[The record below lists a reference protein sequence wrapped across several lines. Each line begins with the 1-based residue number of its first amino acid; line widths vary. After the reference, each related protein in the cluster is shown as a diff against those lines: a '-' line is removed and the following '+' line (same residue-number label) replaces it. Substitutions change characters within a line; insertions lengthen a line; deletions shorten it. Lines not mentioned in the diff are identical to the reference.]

1 MEVERGLATKQK
13 FWGKKRFLFVSGSL
27 WLLIQSA
34 WAQPSLQFKRYDVQ
48 DGLSHNYIRKV
59 WQDTEGFI
67 WIATEEGLN
76 KFNSYSF
83 RTYKNIPGDTNSLS
97 NHSIIDLM
105 EDEQHNLWVGT
116 WGGGLFVY
124 NRQLDHFQSIRHRAN
139 QPSSLIS
146 NYVYSLYKDRQGRM
160 WVGTD
165 QGLDLWNPHRRTFT
179 HYRHQPNDS
188 ASLSNNRVTSIAQDQ
203 AGKLW
208 LGTLG
213 GGVNHFDPQTGT
225 CQVYRHRKDQ
235 ETSLSADDV
244 FCVFY
249 DRQQRLWVGTWDAG
263 LNLMEKPAEGFRH
276 WNRQPAQP
284 DGPGSSQIWA
294 IAQDQGGQVWIG
306 TDNGLALFHEQG
318 RSFSRYQNDPFDA
331 TSLSGNS
338 VKSLFVDRQN
348 RLWVGTVNN
357 GVCLYDTYFT
367 QLGHHYRKLN
377 EASLSH
383 NDVSAIVQLSDGTVL
398 IGTDGG
404 GLNLMDYQQSTFRC
418 YTHDEG
424 NPGSLGSN
432 KIKSLLVD
440 GKGSVWIGFWEGGLD
455 RFDLQS
461 RTFTHIRKGNTPTS
475 LNNNNVTS
483 LALDQGGS
491 VWLGTFGGGLNR
503 LDVASRTVTQY
514 TQQLGDSG
522 SLSDKYV
529 WAVLI
534 DRRNTLWVGT
544 SNGKLDVLDRKRNQ
558 FFHVPLQKTDEDG
571 YAVQALFEDAQ
582 GFIWIGLEGGGLKR
596 LNPEDLS
603 LQTFTQRDGLPSNN
617 INSIEED
624 KHGVLWLGTNQ
635 GIARFDPRT
644 RQCQSF
650 GMSEGVQGLPFNR
663 QASTRLASGEF
674 VFGGNNGFNL
684 FHPDSLKR
692 LNTDIPIVLT
702 DFQLFNEPVPIRG
715 KDSPLTVQINQTQAI
730 VLTFRQSVFSVEY
743 AALAYSAP
751 EKIRYQ
757 YRLKGFID
765 EQWQQAGELRK
776 VTYTNLDPGEY
787 TFEVRTM
794 EGTPHLRT
802 LFITVTPPWWLTRW
816 AKVLAGVLFAG
827 ALLGIYSW
835 RSRNIRQL
843 NQRLESQVLQRT
855 LELQRVNADMQE
867 KSLLIEQQKEVLQT
881 QAQELAHS
889 NNEIKLINQQ
899 LEERVEMRTSDL
911 RKTNQELDNFVYRVS
926 HDIRAP
932 LSSVLGLVNLLENEK
947 EPGQIQL
954 YLQLI
959 NKSVHKL
966 DGFVRDILDFSR
978 NARTEVGRERIDF
991 ETLVGEVW
999 NELQHMEQAKGIDF
1013 QADYALTAAHE
1024 NDVRRLH
1031 IILRNLLSNAIKY
1044 HNPRAESSWIRL
1056 HIHTQPKEVLIR
1068 ITDNGIGIAAEQIDR
1083 VFGMFH
1089 RASEQSNGSGL
1100 GLYIVKE
1107 TVERLKGRIALE
1119 SDLGRGTQLS
1129 IRLPQAQPE
1138 P

>member
-1 MEVERGLATKQK
+1 MCKH
-13 FWGKKRFLFVSGSL
+13 L
-27 WLLIQSA
+27 WLLSQLVWAPLA
-34 WAQPSLQFKRYDVQ
+34 WAQPTLQFKRYDVQ

-59 WQDTEGFI
+59 WQDTQGLI

-76 KFNSYSF
+76 QFNGYSF
-83 RTYKNIPGDTNSLS
+83 RTYKNIPGDSNSLS

-105 EDEQHNLWVGT
+105 EDDHHNLWVGT

-139 QPSSLIS
+139 QSTSLVS
-146 NYVYSLYKDRQGRM
+146 NYVYALHKDRQGRM

-165 QGLDLWNPHRRTFT
+165 QGLDLWNPDQRTFT
-179 HYRHQPNDS
+179 HYRNQPNDS
-188 ASLSNNRVTSIAQDQ
+188 ASLSNNRVTSIAQDHE
-203 AGKLW
+203 GKLW

-225 CQVYRHRKDQ
+225 CQVYRHREDQ

-276 WNRQPAQP
+276 WNRQPTQP
-284 DGPGSSQIWA
+284 GGLGSNQIWT
-294 IAQDQGGQVWIG
+294 INQDQGGQIWIG
-306 TDNGLALFHEQG
+306 TDNGLVLYQEEG
-318 RSFSRYQNDPFDA
+318 PSFSRYQNDPFDA
-331 TSLSGNS
+331 SSLSGNS

-357 GVCLYDTYFT
+357 GLCLYDTYFT
-367 QLGHHYRKLN
+367 QLGHYYRKLN
-377 EASLSH
+377 ETSLSH

-404 GLNLMDYQQSTFRC
+404 GLNLMDYQQRTFRSF
-418 YTHDEG
+418 THDER

-440 GKGSVWIGFWEGGLD
+440 GKGSIWIGFWEGGLD

-461 RTFTHIRKGNTPTS
+461 RTFTHIRKGSTTPAPALS
-475 LNNNNVTS
+475 NNNVTS
-483 LALDQGGS
+483 LALDQDGS
-491 VWLGTFGGGLNR
+491 LWLGTFGGGLNR
-503 LDVASRTVTQY
+503 LDVTSRTVTQY
-514 TQQLGDSG
+514 TQHLGDSG

-529 WAVLI
+529 WTVLI

-544 SNGKLDVLDRKRNQ
+544 SNGNLDVLDRKRNQ

-624 KHGVLWLGTNQ
+624 GHGVLWLGTNQ

-644 RQCQSF
+644 RQCKAF
-650 GMSEGVQGLPFNR
+650 GMSDGVQGLQFNR
-663 QASTRLASGEF
+663 QASTRLASGEL

-692 LNTDIPIVLT
+692 PNTDISIVLT
-702 DFQLFNEPVPIRG
+702 DFQLFNQPVPIRG

-730 VLTFRQSVFSVEY
+730 ALTYRQSVFSIEY
-743 AALAYSAP
+743 AALAYSTP

-757 YRLKGFID
+757 YRLKGFVD
-765 EQWQQAGELRK
+765 EQWQDAGQVRK
-776 VTYTNLDPGEY
+776 VTYTNLEPGSY
-787 TFEVRTM
+787 TFEVRTR
-794 EGTPHLRT
+794 ESTSTPRVLH
-802 LFITVTPPWWLTRW
+802 ITVTPPWWLTRW
-816 AKVLAGVLFAG
+816 AKALAGLLFG
-827 ALLGIYSW
+827 ITMLGIYSW
-835 RSRNIRQL
+835 RSRNIRQQ
-843 NQRLESQVLQRT
+843 NQRLESQVVQRT
-855 LELQRVNADMQE
+855 LELQRVNADLQE
-867 KSLLIEQQKEVLQT
+867 KSQLIEQQKEELLT
-881 QAQELAHS
+881 QAQELAQS

-911 RKTNQELDNFVYRVS
+911 VKTNQELDNFVYRVS

-947 EPGQIQL
+947 DPGQIQT
-954 YLQLI
+954 YLRLI
-959 NKSVHKL
+959 NQSVHKL

-978 NARTEVGRERIDF
+978 NARTEVRRECIDF
-991 ETLVGEVW
+991 EKLVGGVW
-999 NELQHMEQAKGIDF
+999 EELQHMELAKRIDF
-1013 QADYALTAAHE
+1013 QADFAVTTVHE
-1024 NDVRRLH
+1024 SDVRRLH
-1031 IILRNLLSNAIKY
+1031 VILRNLLSNAIKY
-1044 HNPRAESSWIRL
+1044 HNPGAESSWIRL
-1056 HIHTQPKEVLIR
+1056 YIHTQPDQALIR
-1068 ITDNGIGIAAEQIDR
+1068 IRDNGIGIAADQVDR
-1083 VFGMFH
+1083 VFAMFY
-1089 RASEQSNGSGL
+1089 RASEQSTGSGL

-1107 TVERLKGRIALE
+1107 TVERLKGSISLE
-1119 SDLGRGTQLS
+1119 SDLGRGTQ
-1129 IRLPQAQPE
+1129 IAIWLPNARKAL
-1138 P
+1138 